1 MVAGSTGTMSMS
13 GSPVTSIPPTWME
26 RWRGKLR
33 TWLQSAVNCR
43 QGALPAER
51 EGESTPPRCSN
62 PAWATTSSIDSG
74 NQESTDLASLST
86 TSGGK
91 PSALPTC
98 RAAIRGWKVT
108 TLQTIPVRSQPYLS

>member
-1 MVAGSTGTMSMS
+1 MVAGSTGAMSIS
-13 GSPVTSIPPTWME
+13 GSPVTSIPPTWID

-33 TWLQSAVNCR
+33 TWLQRAVNCR
-43 QGALPAER
+43 QGALPV
-51 EGESTPPRCSN
+51 RCSK
-62 PAWATTSSIDSG
+62 PAWAVVSSIDCG

-91 PSALPTC
+91 PSALPTW

-108 TLQTIPVRSQPYLS
+108 TLQTIPVRSQP